1 MIYMKNTNTNT
12 HTARNLYRRFN
23 YVESE
28 RIYRELF
35 YENKDAFERDD
46 NVYFLNCINEV
57 CIKNNYSSIDLE
69 EQAKFVME
77 NFTQEDCSNRNFRDP
92 YAEIFINVARIY
104 NDKNNYFKAFG
115 WLWKLNR
122 DYLSTSNPRS
132 SNGYGYSLKE
142 KWYSFIVDSLDGMKK
157 YEGALELAGEAMEK
171 LPDSKSDAKL
181 FINYKRA
188 KIHNK
193 IGNYEESL
201 DILNDFVKVKKE
213 SYVYT
218 AMARSYYGLE
228 RYDEALSY
236 AIKAALAN
244 RSVQN
249 NLGTYIL
256 IGDLLDKKEIH
267 DEANM
272 HYYLV
277 YTYKKANNQRVDYNL
292 ERAIEDAE
300 LDMDNTNFRNVQ
312 NELIPLWNE
321 LKYENMTRYSGTI
334 KKVFEDKKIGF
345 ISNDF
350 DLGDTFFSFR
360 DFKDSEDFIYPGTK
374 VSFFI
379 EETFDKSKGRESTKA
394 VEIEAIY

>member
-1 MIYMKNTNTNT
+1 MNNTNTNT
-12 HTARNLYRRFN
+12 HTARNLYRRSN

-35 YENKDAFERDD
+35 YENKDAFERND
-46 NVYFLNCINEV
+46 NVFFLNCINEV

-69 EQAKFVME
+69 EQAKFVLE
-77 NFTQEDCSNRNFRDP
+77 NFTQEDCSNRNFQDP

-104 NDKNNYFKAFG
+104 NDKNNYFKAFE

-122 DYLSTSNPRS
+122 DYLSTSNPRIR
-132 SNGYGYSLKE
+132 SNSYGYSLKE

-181 FINYKRA
+181 FISYKAA

-218 AMARSYYGLE
+218 TMARNYYGLE
-228 RYDEALSY
+228 KYDEALSY

-244 RSVQN
+244 RSIQN

-256 IGDLLDKKEIH
+256 IGDLLDKKDMK

-277 YTYKKANNQRVDYNL
+277 YTYKKANNQRIEYNL
-292 ERAIEDAE
+292 ERAIENAE
-300 LDMDNTNFRNVQ
+300 LDMENTNFRKVQ
-312 NELIPLWNE
+312 RELIPLWNE
-321 LKYENMTRYSGTI
+321 FKYENMTRYSGTI

-350 DLGDTFFSFR
+350 DFSDTFFSFR

-379 EETFDKSKGRESTKA
+379 EETFDNSKGRESTKA